1 MNSDNSGRHVR
12 GVGCGRCLFLNYPAP
27 VRISGPTSSNQ
38 CGNEDSD
45 SNLYFPCD
53 VNLGGGT
60 NGVVPEDGCDLVSPR
75 WILHRGSKRQRLDN
89 PPSISSIVELIHE
102 QRCVIRK
109 RKPYPCYANST
120 NPCDLS
126 LYISDS
132 TPVTISAPNEPS
144 RADHSAVNNL
154 ERKDFNVHIQ
164 APAYASPKC
173 THHIHIVHIL
183 SDALHDEQE
192 TTSQLF
198 NTCGNTCTLEH
209 TQYKKRT
216 GGLWEEEYNSPTRD
230 GAHTVRNQEEK
241 APQEEQTQD
250 EQHALRRWPSAT
262 GLAIHGPQEGAEERT
277 GGLWEEEY
285 NSTTRDGAHTVRNQE
300 EKAPQE
306 EQTHDGQPA
315 LRRWPSATGLVI
327 HGPQAAAQERTGGLW
342 EEEHNSPPL
351 GMAPIQSGTRKRR
364 LRKRSRLTTGSLP

>member
-1 MNSDNSGRHVR
+1 MNSDNPCRHVR

-75 WILHRGSKRQRLDN
+75 WILHRGPKRQRLDN

-216 GGLWEEEYNSPTRD
+216 GGLW
-230 GAHTVRNQEEK
+230 G
-241 APQEEQTQD
+241 
-250 EQHALRRWPSAT
+250 
-262 GLAIHGPQEGAEERT
+262 
-277 GGLWEEEY
+277 EEY

-306 EQTHDGQPA
+306 EQTHDGQHT

-327 HGPQAAAQERTGGLW
+327 HGPQEGAEERTGGLW
-342 EEEHNSPPL
+342 EEEYNSPP
-351 GMAPIQSGTRKRR
+351 
-364 LRKRSRLTTGSLP
+364 